1 MSKDGKEEAAPLRA
15 LYNKVLETLGK
26 LHNTLYSQVPIHFTV
41 FKSDTKYTM
50 ST

>member
-41 FKSDTKYTM
+41 FKSDTKYTL